1 MCNINPR
8 LKWYIEPRMICY
20 IKRGT
25 IFRCLFP
32 LWWFYSQK
40 VLDEEVVT
48 LMFAEGFTHC
58 VACSWKENELEVLVR
73 LLECIYY
80 LIR

>member
-25 IFRCLFP
+25 IYRCLFP
-32 LWWFYSQK
+32 LWRIYSKK

-48 LMFAEGFTHC
+48 LMLAEGFTHC
-58 VACSWKENELEVLVR
+58 VACSRKENELEVLVR
-73 LLECIYY
+73 LLEGIDN
-80 LIR
+80 LI